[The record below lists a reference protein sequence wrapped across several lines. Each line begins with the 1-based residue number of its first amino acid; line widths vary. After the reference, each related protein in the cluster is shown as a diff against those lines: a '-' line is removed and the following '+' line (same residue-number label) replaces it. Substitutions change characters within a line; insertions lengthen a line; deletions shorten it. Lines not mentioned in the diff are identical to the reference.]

1 MLDGE
6 RQETGGAALVV
17 AKVYDRTSSDRCSWR
32 LALVL
37 TFCEDLAGNCGAG
50 DSSDCTAQSHGH
62 RPATRYRSHQ
72 EPGTRPERRPT
83 LFYFLSQL
91 RDKRAQLI
99 SKHILHHI
107 NRIMQEN

>member
-6 RQETGGAALVV
+6 RRETGGAALVAVVV

-62 RPATRYRSHQ
+62 RPAPDTDLTRNQAR
-72 EPGTRPERRPT
+72 EEANIV
-83 LFYFLSQL
+83 LFS
-91 RDKRAQLI
+91 
-99 SKHILHHI
+99 
-107 NRIMQEN
+107 